1 MTPAAPRRS
10 GPSRGIQAR
19 VMILVTAGLV
29 TTLALLSYA
38 SWRAIAS
45 LRDDLGLA
53 RQRAAT
59 SVAHHV
65 DTGFGDALAA
75 LQGLAAQART
85 CLGNGLCAEADPFLR
100 ETYLQSP
107 LLEGV
112 LLLDLR
118 GQALAAAPLDAVD
131 PAAPQA
137 ATAIAE
143 ALAAMRPT
151 VSDLL
156 PAGRGGYRVLLFVP
170 VTDWQQGLIGLTA
183 GVIDPASPR
192 FVAFAQPPAEPDGI
206 AIDLLDGR
214 GRIVTSNDDAV
225 RFSEA
230 GPDQTGPDA
239 TDAPLRLARWRV
251 VVHTAGHGRV
261 APERS
266 FARTLAWLTPLLVA
280 LSLLFGWGAGRSV
293 RRPLLALTAAT
304 ERIAAGDLEQP
315 VPPSG
320 EDEVGRLGR
329 AFERMRVALK
339 ASLDE
344 ISAANEALERRVEA
358 RTRELASANRAL
370 QERERA
376 RQQLLRKVI
385 SAQEDERKRLAR
397 ELHDETSQTLAA
409 LRVHL
414 EMAAAAAPEG
424 PSREHVVEARQLA
437 SRSLDELQR
446 LMHDLRPSVLDDL
459 GLVSAI
465 QWYAER
471 RLGAKGIAVR
481 CEVSTGELQ
490 LPYELET
497 ALFRA
502 VQEVLTNVERHAGA
516 EQVLIQLSA
525 QDGRF
530 TVEVEDDGCGFDLAS
545 VKPSPADM
553 RGLGLLGI
561 RERVELVG
569 GTVAID
575 SSPGGGTRVV
585 IDVPL
590 PPSA

>member
-1 MTPAAPRRS
+1 MPAPPR
-10 GPSRGIQAR
+10 PSRPGRGIQAR

-38 SWRAIAS
+38 SWRAVAS
-45 LRDDLGLA
+45 LRHDLDLA
-53 RQRAAT
+53 RQRVAA
-59 SVAHHV
+59 SVAHHL
-65 DTGFGDALAA
+65 DTGFGDALAS
-75 LQGLAAQART
+75 LQGLAATARA
-85 CLGNGLCAEADPFLR
+85 CLGENLCADADRAFREA
-100 ETYLQSP
+100 YLQSP
-107 LLEGV
+107 LFEGV
-112 LLLDLR
+112 LLLDQHGR
-118 GQALAAAPLDAVD
+118 ALVAAPAGAVD
-131 PAAPQA
+131 PAAPEA
-137 ATAIAE
+137 AAAIAE
-143 ALAAMRPT
+143 ALAAVRPS

-156 PAGRGGYRVLLFVP
+156 PAAGGGYRVLLVVP
-170 VTDWQQGLIGLTA
+170 VTDWQQQLIGLTA
-183 GVIDPASPR
+183 GVIDPSSAR
-192 FVAFAQPPAEPDGI
+192 FSAFAQPLSEPDGI
-206 AIDLLDGR
+206 SIDVLDGG
-214 GRIVTSNDDAV
+214 GRVVTSNDGAV
-225 RFSEA
+225 RFSAA
-230 GPDQTGPDA
+230 GPDQAGPEATG
-239 TDAPLRLARWRV
+239 APLRLARWRV
-251 VVHTAGHGRV
+251 VVHTTGHGRA

-266 FARTLAWLTPLLVA
+266 LVRTLAWLTPLLVA

-344 ISAANEALERRVEA
+344 INAANEALERRVEA
-358 RTRELASANRAL
+358 RTRELATANRAL

-424 PSREHVVEARQLA
+424 PSREHVLEARQLA

-481 CEVSTGELQ
+481 CEVATGEVQ

-525 QDGRF
+525 EDGRF

-545 VKPSPADM
+545 VKPSPTDM

-590 PPSA
+590 PSSA

>member
-1 MTPAAPRRS
+1 MPAPPR
-10 GPSRGIQAR
+10 PSRPGRGIQAR

-38 SWRAIAS
+38 SWRAVAS
-45 LRDDLGLA
+45 LRHDLDLA
-53 RQRAAT
+53 RQRVAA
-59 SVAHHV
+59 SVAHHL
-65 DTGFGDALAA
+65 DTGFGDALAS
-75 LQGLAAQART
+75 LQGLAATARA
-85 CLGNGLCAEADPFLR
+85 CLGENLCADADRAFREA
-100 ETYLQSP
+100 YLQSP
-107 LLEGV
+107 LFEGV
-112 LLLDLR
+112 LLLDQHGR
-118 GQALAAAPLDAVD
+118 ALVAAPAGAVD
-131 PAAPQA
+131 PAAPEA
-137 ATAIAE
+137 AAAIAE
-143 ALAAMRPT
+143 ALAAVRPS

-156 PAGRGGYRVLLFVP
+156 PAAGGGYRVLLVVP
-170 VTDWQQGLIGLTA
+170 VTDWQQQLIGLTA
-183 GVIDPASPR
+183 GVIDPSSAR
-192 FVAFAQPPAEPDGI
+192 FSAFAQPLSEPDGI
-206 AIDLLDGR
+206 SIDVLDGG
-214 GRIVTSNDDAV
+214 GRVVTSNDGAV
-225 RFSEA
+225 RFSAA
-230 GPDQTGPDA
+230 GPDQAGPEATG
-239 TDAPLRLARWRV
+239 APLHLARWRV
-251 VVHTAGHGRV
+251 VVHTTGHGRA

-266 FARTLAWLTPLLVA
+266 LVRTLAWLTPLLVA

-304 ERIAAGDLEQP
+304 ERIAAGDLDQP

-344 ISAANEALERRVEA
+344 INAANEALERRVED
-358 RTRELASANRAL
+358 RTRELATANRAL

-424 PSREHVVEARQLA
+424 PSREHVIEARQLA

-471 RLGAKGIAVR
+471 RLGTKGIAVR
-481 CEVSTGELQ
+481 CEVATGEVQ

-516 EQVLIQLSA
+516 EQVLIQLSV

-545 VKPSPADM
+545 VKPSPTDM

-585 IDVPL
+585 LDVPL
-590 PPSA
+590 PSAA

>member
-1 MTPAAPRRS
+1 
-10 GPSRGIQAR
+10 
-19 VMILVTAGLV
+19 MILVTAGLV

-38 SWRAIAS
+38 SWRAVAS
-45 LRDDLGLA
+45 LRHDLDLA
-53 RQRAAT
+53 RQRVAA
-59 SVAHHV
+59 SVAHHL
-65 DTGFGDALAA
+65 DTGFGDALAS
-75 LQGLAAQART
+75 LQGLAATARA
-85 CLGNGLCAEADPFLR
+85 CLGENLCADADRAFREA
-100 ETYLQSP
+100 YLQSP
-107 LLEGV
+107 LFEGV
-112 LLLDLR
+112 LLLDQHGR
-118 GQALAAAPLDAVD
+118 ALVAAPAGAVD
-131 PAAPQA
+131 PAAPEA
-137 ATAIAE
+137 AAAIAE
-143 ALAAMRPT
+143 ALAAVRPS

-156 PAGRGGYRVLLFVP
+156 PAAGGGYRVLLVVP
-170 VTDWQQGLIGLTA
+170 VTDWQQQLIGLTA
-183 GVIDPASPR
+183 GVIDPSSAR
-192 FVAFAQPPAEPDGI
+192 FSAFAQPLSEPDGI
-206 AIDLLDGR
+206 SIDVLDGG
-214 GRIVTSNDDAV
+214 GRVVTSNDGAV
-225 RFSEA
+225 RFSAA
-230 GPDQTGPDA
+230 GPDQAGPEATG
-239 TDAPLRLARWRV
+239 APLHLARWRV
-251 VVHTAGHGRV
+251 VVHTTGHGRA

-266 FARTLAWLTPLLVA
+266 LVRTLAWLTPLLVA

-304 ERIAAGDLEQP
+304 ERIAAGDLDQP

-344 ISAANEALERRVEA
+344 INAANEALERRVEA
-358 RTRELASANRAL
+358 RTRELATANRAL

-424 PSREHVVEARQLA
+424 PSREHVIEARQLA